1 VTSDLGAVADAFGL
15 GRPLGAP
22 DPLSGG
28 GTARRWRLRT
38 DRGTWMVK
46 THRDPALWERE
57 QMRDAGAL
65 ERAAYAAGVAMPR
78 PLAPPAPSI
87 GLWHAVGPGYARVC
101 EWVDGVTPPADPMP
115 LATWLGETMAAI
127 DRLALPADPA
137 TGVAYTLYP
146 MADWHRWLDDAHAAC
161 LLDRAATADLKAA
174 VAEATAL
181 VEAGLAT
188 GPAFR
193 LGHRDANCR
202 NFLLTDR
209 GPVLIDFDSAG
220 PEVPWW
226 GAVYAAW
233 DHGRPDIATIG
244 PTVLDAY
251 AAHGGRLGPA
261 DATAFAGA
269 FRAVLDQFAFHLR
282 LATGHPG
289 DPERLAASRRMLPL
303 FRHGVPEMLDLVDG
317 WVRLLR

>member
-1 VTSDLGAVADAFGL
+1 VPN
-15 GRPLGAP
+15 PLA
-22 DPLSGG
+22 GG

-38 DRGTWMVK
+38 DRGTWIVK
-46 THRDPALWERE
+46 TRQDPAAWERE

-65 ERAAYAAGVAMPR
+65 ELAAHAAGVSMPR
-78 PLAPPAPSI
+78 PLVPPGPSI
-87 GLWHAVGPGYARVC
+87 GLWQAVEPGYARVC
-101 EWVDGVTPPADPMP
+101 EWVDGVPPPASTMS
-115 LATWLGETMAAI
+115 LAAWLGETLAAL
-127 DRLALPADPA
+127 DRVAQPADPS
-137 TGVAYTLYP
+137 TGVAYALYP
-146 MADWHRWLDDAHAAC
+146 MTDWHRWLDDAHAAG
-161 LLDRAATADLKAA
+161 LLDRTGTADLKAA

-181 VEAGLAT
+181 VEAGLAA

-193 LGHRDANCR
+193 LGHRDANTR

-233 DHGRPDIATIG
+233 DLGRPDISVIG
-244 PTVLDAY
+244 PAVLDAY
-251 AAHGGRLGPA
+251 AAHGGRPGPA

-269 FRAVLDQFAFHLR
+269 FRGVLDQFAFHVR
-282 LATGHPG
+282 LATGHRSG
-289 DPERLAASRRMLPL
+289 DPDRLAAARRMLPL